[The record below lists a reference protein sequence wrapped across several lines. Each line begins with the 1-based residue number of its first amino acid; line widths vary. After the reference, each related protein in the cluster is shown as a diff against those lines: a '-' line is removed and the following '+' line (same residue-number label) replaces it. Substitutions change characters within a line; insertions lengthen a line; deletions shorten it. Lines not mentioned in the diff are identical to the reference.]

1 MSEFHRRHH
10 REKKIERHVTMLS
23 MSFLRRMAPTP
34 IRSSNRLFLLLL
46 LSCFVR
52 QGWTYHMVV
61 PRRAPVLL
69 RHDRSSRRSSWLV
82 RVASSTRRED
92 ESEEDRSSNSSSDCE
107 SESFPFPTNND
118 TDTDDDEWLASLNHR
133 AQQLAQQRHDLV
145 QHWTRGDCHST
156 LALVVPDWVR
166 RLDVDYP
173 LVVCGSSQETL
184 YLGHLETGQIL
195 AQTTSSSQNVVD
207 DNDKDDDQNVALQQT
222 LRYLYGSYDG
232 GGTLSIAFSG
242 SLICEGTR
250 RGGVRV
256 WRRSTTNNHHLLI
269 SQGSI
274 PALQGQYVTCLKFH
288 DHGTQ
293 LWVGTHT
300 GNVHVYALDHLPLAL
315 QTTPQH
321 CWKLDGCILSI
332 DLASD
337 YECGVAT
344 VAGGSVHLFSTKGA
358 TKKTPSTTTTTS
370 GTVLATLY
378 PPFDSSERRSANI
391 YPTHACFVQTTTD
404 APRGTPDNSNYQ
416 TKNNDDDNDETA
428 TTTTT
433 NGLSLVCGGSNGSM
447 YCQRLALTVPTT
459 PQEEDTQDHDDD
471 DDDTPNGPITIN
483 PDQPLVEPLESM
495 GLGHFGGGLIKAL
508 VSPSPDMVVSLGQDG
523 CVRIWNL
530 NTGKPH
536 YSFQG
541 YKVWAGS
548 LWTDGQRLVSDGADN
563 CILMHDFG
571 KPHDQIA

>member
-1 MSEFHRRHH
+1 M
-10 REKKIERHVTMLS
+10 
-23 MSFLRRMAPTP
+23 
-34 IRSSNRLFLLLL
+34 
-46 LSCFVR
+46 
-52 QGWTYHMVV
+52 MVV
-61 PRRAPVLL
+61 PRRRAPVWL
-69 RHDRSSRRSSWLV
+69 RHDRCSNPLRKPSSWLV
-82 RVASSTRRED
+82 RVASSTRGGD
-92 ESEEDRSSNSSSDCE
+92 DSEEDRSSSDCG
-107 SESFPFPTNND
+107 SESFPFPNND
-118 TDTDDDEWLASLNHR
+118 TDTDDDDEWLASLNHR

-195 AQTTSSSQNVVD
+195 AQTTSSSSQNVVD
-207 DNDKDDDQNVALQQT
+207 EYDDHEKDNDAQNVALQQT
-222 LRYLYGSYDG
+222 LRYLYGNYDG
-232 GGTLSIAFSG
+232 GGTLSIAFFG

-256 WRRSTTNNHHLLI
+256 WRRSTTNNHHQLI

-300 GNVHVYALDHLPLAL
+300 GQVHMYRLDHLPLAL
-315 QTTPQH
+315 QTTPRH
-321 CWKLDGCILSI
+321 CWKLDSCILSI

-358 TKKTPSTTTTTS
+358 TKKTPSTTTTTTTTTS
-370 GTVLATLY
+370 TTTSTGTVLATLY

-391 YPTHACFVQTTTD
+391 YPTHACFVQTTG
-404 APRGTPDNSNYQ
+404 RSG
-416 TKNNDDDNDETA
+416 DDTA

-459 PQEEDTQDHDDD
+459 QQQQEEDTQDDD
-471 DDDTPNGPITIN
+471 DDDTPNGPITID
-483 PDQPLVEPLESM
+483 PDQPLVEPVESM
-495 GLGHFGGGLIKAL
+495 GMGHFGGGLIKAL

-530 NTGKPH
+530 KTRKPH